1 MKISIITAVYNAEKF
16 LVDFFESIKSHDID
30 DYELIIIDGGSKDRS
45 VEIIKSYSKYIK
57 YWISEPD
64 KGIYDAWNKGVL
76 KASGEWI
83 MFLGADDKLVTGALK
98 DYKKYI
104 IDNTIT
110 EDNCLYISSKMQII
124 DDSGKMIRIKG
135 WPWEWPF
142 FLKEMTVAHPGSLHS
157 PKLFRDF
164 GLFDPSYRSSGDYEL
179 LLRPKSKLN
188 GRFFDQLTV
197 IMLEGGMSDSFLGI
211 EEHRR
216 AAIKTGGANPFVAYL
231 NSYWVGF
238 KFLSKKTTK
247 RLGLNLYLKK

>member
-16 LVDFFESIKSHDID
+16 LIDFFESIKSHDVN
-30 DYELIIIDGGSKDRS
+30 DYELIIIDGGSKDS
-45 VEIIKSYSKYIK
+45 TVNIIKSYAEYVS

-64 KGIYDAWNKGVL
+64 KGIYDAWNKGVV

-98 DYKKYI
+98 DYARFIKEKQ
-104 IDNTIT
+104 IT
-110 EDNCLYISSKMQII
+110 EDNCLYISSRMQII
-124 DDSGKMIRIKG
+124 DSSGNNVRIKG

-157 PKLFRDF
+157 RKLFKDF
-164 GLFDPSYRSSGDYEL
+164 GLFDPTYRSSGDYEL
-179 LLRPKSKLN
+179 LLRPKDKLN
-188 GRFFDQLTV
+188 AKFFDQLTV

-216 AAIKTGGANPFVAYL
+216 AAVNSGGANPIMAYL
-231 NSYWVGF
+231 NSVWVRF
-238 KFLSKKTTK
+238 KFVSKKFTK
-247 RLGLNLYLKK
+247 SLGLNLYLKK